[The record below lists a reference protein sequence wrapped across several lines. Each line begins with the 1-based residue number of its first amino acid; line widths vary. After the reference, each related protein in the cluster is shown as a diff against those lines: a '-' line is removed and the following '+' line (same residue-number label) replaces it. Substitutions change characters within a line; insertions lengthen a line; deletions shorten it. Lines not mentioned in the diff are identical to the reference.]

1 MTDNRKKEITDK
13 YLKSSND
20 DSILELS
27 VQELIYLYSAVLAE
41 QKKDPENKEWAERRQ
56 YVFSSVI
63 MRFMNSDELYI
74 AYHVMTNYPYID
86 VRGCAWLFTEK
97 EFSKA
102 AHEHYFKEG
111 VPLTMKTVTGKDA
124 VVEQL
129 LELLRIGVEQI
140 IVDNGQPNVTIR
152 LKDIITGSGENRQLT
167 TTSPELMF
175 TIINALELSYA
186 SDGKHPDL
194 PALDKKTEELVK
206 SSRLLVPIKLDRHL
220 EDGESL
226 HITEETPSQ
235 IAVVNPLKTEKGF
248 IAAFTDWKE
257 FTKLYSKDEWNAV
270 IMDHT
275 TLKDAA
281 SRVDGFIINPAG
293 FMFVV
298 RNEEEN
304 K

>member
-1 MTDNRKKEITDK
+1 MTDKRKKEIRDK
-13 YLKSSND
+13 YLKSGND

-27 VQELIYLYSAVLAE
+27 VQELIYLYAEVIKE
-41 QKKDPENKEWAERRQ
+41 QKNDSENEEWAARRQ

-63 MRFMNSDELYI
+63 MRFMNSEEIYV

-86 VRGCAWLFTEK
+86 VRGCAWVFTEK

-102 AHEHYFKEG
+102 AHEHYVKEG
-111 VPLTMKTVTGKDA
+111 IPLTMKTITGREA
-124 VVEQL
+124 VIEQM

-140 IVDNGQPNVTIR
+140 IIDNGQPNVTLR
-152 LKDIITGSGENRQLT
+152 LKDVITGSEENGQLT
-167 TTSPELMF
+167 STNPELMF
-175 TIINALELSYA
+175 TILTGLELSYA

-194 PALDKKTEELVK
+194 KKIDKKTEELIK
-206 SSRLLVPIKLDRHL
+206 SARLLVPVQLDRHL

-226 HITEETPSQ
+226 HITEETPSK
-235 IAVVNPLKTEKGF
+235 IAVVNPLKTEKGLV
-248 IAAFTDWKE
+248 AAFTDWRE

-270 IMDHT
+270 VVDNAS
-275 TLKDAA
+275 LKDIAKNA
-281 SRVDGFIINPAG
+281 DGFIINPAG

-298 RNEEEN
+298 NN